1 MWLEFGML
9 RAIYLCVVFIYVCMN
24 FFEML
29 HVENL
34 LFGAEMVYS
43 VLAVMT
49 NGSTMIVRIILL
61 LLQTLWPVDFVLHLS
76 CCR

>member
-1 MWLEFGML
+1 ML